1 MKLETGLVLTR
12 DEYVLLLPFQ
22 PLPRIKVGTERS
34 LQGPKVAA
42 EFLAK
47 SAICYL
53 LPSQKKSW
61 VDPFIIAFPPADP
74 PTSPL
79 FSTSKTRFITEKA
92 IMGKSKRARENAET
106 DEKPFDWG
114 IEVPAK
120 KRKVDD
126 AATDAD
132 NTEVKK
138 TKKEKKDK
146 KDKKDKHKKESRKEK
161 KDKKKDLQD
170 LPMEDAPEED
180 ESEPVAEVKEAKSKK
195 ELKKEKKA
203 KKGTE
208 EINGE
213 EQINSQEEKSAA
225 EKKDKKKD
233 KKSKKETKDKSGDPA
248 EPTSNGDSKATEAN
262 GDESSSSAIDLPPSS
277 SDQKQDRHI
286 VFVGNLPFTATAASI
301 SAHFASL
308 SPIAVRC
315 LKDKNS
321 DKPCRGIAF
330 VEFGKVW
337 HMRTCLDKFH
347 HSMFEDGVSPG
358 RRINVELT

>member
-1 MKLETGLVLTR
+1 MNTFSYFHSSPSPALKWVPDGAFR
-12 DEYVLLLPFQ
+12 DLRLLPNFWQ
-22 PLPRIKVGTERS
+22 NL
-34 LQGPKVAA
+34 L
-42 EFLAK
+42 
-47 SAICYL
+47 SAICCR
-53 LPSQKKSW
+53 PKKKSW
-61 VDPFIIAFPPADP
+61 VDPFIIALPPADP
-74 PTSPL
+74 PTIPR
-79 FSTSKTRFITEKA
+79 FRTSKTRFIPQIA

-114 IEVPAK
+114 IDVPAK

-126 AATDAD
+126 AAADAD
-132 NTEVKK
+132 TTEVKK

-170 LPMEDAPEED
+170 LPMEDASEED
-180 ESEPVAEVKEAKSKK
+180 EPEPVAEVKEVKSKK

-203 KKGTE
+203 KKGAE
-208 EINGE
+208 ETNGE
-213 EQINSQEEKSAA
+213 EQTNGQEEKSAA

-233 KKSKKETKDKSGDPA
+233 KKSKKETKDKSGDSA
-248 EPTSNGDSKATEAN
+248 EPTSNGDSKAAEAN

-347 HSMFEDGVSPG
+347 HSMFEDGVSAG